1 MENEESPASVDD
13 QVEIMNNINVYQ
25 RMNKFTKN
33 IMAIII
39 NLTFDKNELILL
51 KTAFKLIDVSKSGK
65 ITA

>member
-1 MENEESPASVDD
+1 MEKVETPVFIKD
-13 QVEIMNNINVYQ
+13 QVEIINNINVYQ

-33 IMAIII
+33 ITAIII

-51 KTAFKLIDVSKSGK
+51 KTAFKLIDKNKSGK